1 MDVERKIREGI
12 HTMKGEYMKKNFRYM
27 FRVTLQMMDGSMGE
41 VESTTQKNERAARGL
56 DGEYPHSNNHI
67 AIFEC

>member
-41 VESTTQKNERAARGL
+41 VESTT
-56 DGEYPHSNNHI
+56 
-67 AIFEC
+67 